1 MDSQIASYSLLYAED
16 DQWLAEPI
24 IASLQ
29 KDGYEV
35 IYAHDGFDALAKY
48 RRLHPDIIL
57 LDIRM
62 PGLDGYEVAKE
73 IRKEDPGVPI
83 LFLTVRSVRS
93 ERCDQG
99 IERRRRRLHP
109 QERCGGGIESPSDFE
124 TAEPASEVET
134 DSRYHT
140 AHDAQY
146 DQSRDYHRRRRSQAD
161 AERIRVDLPLLPSHE
176 RDSRKTGVGR
186 SAVAGKYERKQLP
199 E

>member
-83 LFLTVRSVRS
+83 LFLTVLSDPKDAIKGLSVGADDYIRKSVAVEELKARLISKLRNQRPKLKRILDITPRTTLNTVGGNRNDFAVYEKCRSDNRFIGS
-93 ERCDQG
+93 QYRG
-99 IERRRRRLHP
+99 HISRRISWLGR
-109 QERCGGGIESPSDFE
+109 F
-124 TAEPASEVET
+124 
-134 DSRYHT
+134 
-140 AHDAQY
+140 
-146 DQSRDYHRRRRSQAD
+146 
-161 AERIRVDLPLLPSHE
+161 RIVW
-176 RDSRKTGVGR
+176 
-186 SAVAGKYERKQLP
+186 
-199 E
+199 

>member
-83 LFLTVRSVRS
+83 LFLTVLSDPKDAIKGLSVGADDYIRKS
-93 ERCDQG
+93 VAVE
-99 IERRRRRLHP
+99 ELKARLISKLRNQRP
-109 QERCGGGIESPSDFE
+109 KLK
-124 TAEPASEVET
+124 
-134 DSRYHT
+134 
-140 AHDAQY
+140 
-146 DQSRDYHRRRRSQAD
+146 
-161 AERIRVDLPLLPSHE
+161 RILDITPRTTLNTIVTRLPSTAPFT
-176 RDSRKTGVGR
+176 S
-186 SAVAGKYERKQLP
+186 
-199 E
+199 

>member
-1 MDSQIASYSLLYAED
+1 MYSQIASYSLLYAED

-57 LDIRM
+57 LDIART
-62 PGLDGYEVAKE
+62 GR
-73 IRKEDPGVPI
+73 IRGRQGNPEGRPRSADFVPD
-83 LFLTVRSVRS
+83 RSVRS

>member
-83 LFLTVRSVRS
+83 LFLTVLSDPKDAIKGLSVGADDYIRKS
-93 ERCDQG
+93 VAVE
-99 IERRRRRLHP
+99 E
-109 QERCGGGIESPSDFE
+109 IESPSDFE

-146 DQSRDYHRRRRSQAD
+146 DQSRDYHRRRRSQA
-161 AERIRVDLPLLPSHE
+161 RR
-176 RDSRKTGVGR
+176 RKNT
-186 SAVAGKYERKQLP
+186 S
-199 E
+199 

>member
-83 LFLTVRSVRS
+83 LFLTVLSDPKDAIKGLSVGADDYIRKS
-93 ERCDQG
+93 VAVE
-99 IERRRRRLHP
+99 EF
-109 QERCGGGIESPSDFE
+109 ESPSDFE

-134 DSRYHT
+134 DLSNTNT

-161 AERIRVDLPLLPSHE
+161 AERNTS
-176 RDSRKTGVGR
+176 
-186 SAVAGKYERKQLP
+186 
-199 E
+199 

>member
-83 LFLTVRSVRS
+83 LFLTVLSDPKDAIKGLSVGADDYIRKS
-93 ERCDQG
+93 G
-99 IERRRRRLHP
+99 
-109 QERCGGGIESPSDFE
+109 CGGGIESPSDFE

>member
-1 MDSQIASYSLLYAED
+1 MDSQIASYSLLYAEY

-83 LFLTVRSVRS
+83 LFLTVLSDPKDAIKGLSVGADDYIRKS
-93 ERCDQG
+93 VAVE
-99 IERRRRRLHP
+99 ELKARLISKLRNQRPKLKRILDITPRTTLNTISHEITIDGAVP
-109 QERCGGGIESPSDFE
+109 
-124 TAEPASEVET
+124 
-134 DSRYHT
+134 
-140 AHDAQY
+140 
-146 DQSRDYHRRRRSQAD
+146 QAD

>member
-83 LFLTVRSVRS
+83 LFLTVLSDPKDAIKGLSVGADDYIRKS
-93 ERCDQG
+93 VAVE
-99 IERRRRRLHP
+99 ELKARLISKLRNQRPKLKRILDITPRTTLNTISH
-109 QERCGGGIESPSDFE
+109 EITIDG
-124 TAEPASEVET
+124 
-134 DSRYHT
+134 
-140 AHDAQY
+140 
-146 DQSRDYHRRRRSQAD
+146 RRSQAD